1 MIEKCSHM
9 AKLANAA
16 YLDPKEG
23 KKTYKKLGYK
33 GVWFLE
39 ESGAQG
45 YVVVNDEEVVLC
57 FRGTEPDEFSDIT
70 ADLNAIPDKA
80 QSGGFVHNGFQEELN
95 KIWDEVEVL
104 VDKQLKEKK
113 LYITGHSL
121 GGAMATVAASRL
133 RFKVAGLFTFG
144 SPRVGTRK
152 FVKSFDFVRH
162 YRHVNNNDIVTKV
175 PMAIMGYRHH
185 GTLRYINHY
194 GNIRKM
200 TYWQRLKDAWR
211 GRWAAFKKRVPFDGA
226 YDHSMNYYVE
236 YTERNDYEKSNQ
248 SGKG

>member
-1 MIEKCSHM
+1 MRKKCSHM

-80 QSGGFVHNGFQEELN
+80 QAGGYVHNGFQEELN
-95 KIWDEVEVL
+95 KIWGDVEVL
-104 VDKQLKEKK
+104 VEKQSKGKK

-121 GGAMATVAASRL
+121 GGAMESRSSC
-133 RFKVAGLFTFG
+133 RET
-144 SPRVGTRK
+144 
-152 FVKSFDFVRH
+152 
-162 YRHVNNNDIVTKV
+162 I
-175 PMAIMGYRHH
+175 
-185 GTLRYINHY
+185 
-194 GNIRKM
+194 
-200 TYWQRLKDAWR
+200 
-211 GRWAAFKKRVPFDGA
+211 
-226 YDHSMNYYVE
+226 
-236 YTERNDYEKSNQ
+236 
-248 SGKG
+248 